1 MKAADKYEELKAFL
15 LYHVHNNP
23 DRKLKDILPLAEEL
37 FRTLG
42 EPVKQIKK
50 GK

>member
-1 MKAADKYEELKAFL
+1 MKATDKYEEIKSFL
-15 LYHVHNNP
+15 LYHIHNNP
-23 DRKLKDILPLAEEL
+23 DRKLKDIFPLLEEL
-37 FRTLG
+37 FRNLG